1 MKRTASLLLFC
12 CVACSSSAGKPAA
25 PAPASV
31 EAQTAPSTP
40 PAVSRTNPN
49 VVEET
54 ETYYIER
61 LPKSIY
67 IKVDDR
73 HVRNPIVTTPV
84 EFFKED
90 EEYYYISVAK
100 LLPEEKEAMR
110 QQALQS
116 EATAPRSFSGS
127 TPLPK
132 RLAGPTVPLSE
143 FDDLSPERVSST
155 IRLEEV
161 RSTSLP
167 SRGMWRAFFAIADV
181 NADGIP
187 DIVAPPPRMSDGK
200 LRVWLGDGKGAFKEW
215 PLSFSENGKPL
226 SRPSVDYGGVAI
238 GDIDGDGHMDIVTA
252 SHSAGLVSFFGDGK
266 GGFEVVRTGL
276 PQRDFS
282 SQGVALVDADGKGRL
297 EIVASRDSVEQQPNE
312 PVDKMQVRVYVFL
325 GRQKG
330 WELRK
335 EGVVGGFYSNSVT
348 AWDYNGDGKQDVLTG
363 SHYTGA
369 LTLLWKSMGDG
380 TFAPVSFPEIEGYS
394 YHFAEAPGTFGT
406 RRASAF
412 ADAYLMQGS
421 APENA
426 RASGITLYSFE
437 EEKWARHRLWRKKD
451 PKSSVYGLAM
461 GDLDG
466 DGLDDVVF
474 ADNDLRRVR
483 VLFQRPDGSFVEM
496 PEKEEPVLD
505 SPGQCVR
512 LADLDQDG
520 RLDIVVSKTVT
531 SANPNES
538 GGWNV
543 YLNRRK

>member
-1 MKRTASLLLFC
+1 VKRTAFLLLLC
-12 CVACSSSAGKPAA
+12 SVACSSSAAKPAA
-25 PAPASV
+25 PPPAGAAAQ
-31 EAQTAPSTP
+31 EAASAR

-61 LPKSIY
+61 LPKSTY

-73 HVRNPIVTTPV
+73 HVRNPVVTTPV

-90 EEYYYISVAK
+90 DQYYYISVPK
-100 LLPEEKEAMR
+100 LVPEEIEAKR
-110 QQALQS
+110 QQAEQ
-116 EATAPRSFSGS
+116 AAPKGSSGS
-127 TPLPK
+127 TPIP
-132 RLAGPTVPLSE
+132 RRAAGPAVPLSDFE
-143 FDDLSPERVSST
+143 DLSPERVAST

-167 SRGMWRAFFAIADV
+167 SRGMWRASFAIADV
-181 NADGIP
+181 NGDGIP
-187 DIVAPPPRMSDGK
+187 DIVAPPPRMSEGK

-226 SRPSVDYGGVAI
+226 ARFAFDYGGVAI
-238 GDIDGDGHMDIVTA
+238 GDIDGDGHMDIVSA
-252 SHSAGLVSFFGDGK
+252 SHGGGLVCLFGDGS

-276 PQRDFS
+276 PKRDFS
-282 SQGVALVDADGKGRL
+282 SQAVALVDADGDGRL
-297 EIVASRDSVEQQPNE
+297 DIVASRDIVDQEPNE
-312 PVDKMQVRVYVFL
+312 PVDKMQVRVYIFL

-348 AWDYNGDGKQDVLTG
+348 AWDFNGDGKQDILTG

-380 TFAPVSFPEIEGYS
+380 TFAPVSFPEIEAYS
-394 YHFAEAPGTFGT
+394 YHFATAPGILGT
-406 RRASAF
+406 RRVSAF
-412 ADAYLMQGS
+412 ADSYLMQGS

-426 RASGITLYSFE
+426 RAAGITLYSFE
-437 EEKWARHRLWRKKD
+437 EGKWTRHRLWRKKD

-466 DGLDDVVF
+466 DGLDDLVF
-474 ADNDLRRVR
+474 ADSDMRRVR
-483 VLFQRPDGSFVEM
+483 ILFQRPDGSFVEM
-496 PEKEEPVLD
+496 PEQEEPVLD

-512 LADLDQDG
+512 LADLDRDG
-520 RLDIVVSKTVT
+520 RLDIVVSKTVV
-531 SANPNES
+531 SARPNEN